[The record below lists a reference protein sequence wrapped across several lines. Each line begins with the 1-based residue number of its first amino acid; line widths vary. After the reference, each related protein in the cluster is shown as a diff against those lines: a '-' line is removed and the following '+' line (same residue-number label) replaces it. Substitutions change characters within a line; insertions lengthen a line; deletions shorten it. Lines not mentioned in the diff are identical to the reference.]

1 MIRLLVP
8 AGLITF
14 RIEAPWRGA
23 NITFGIGIMGLFPGL
38 DKLDESFTH
47 YLAGVLSHLLEAGKV
62 EALDIGFITDLE
74 TPGLLR
80 WRRGIMPVR
89 M

>member
-1 MIRLLVP
+1 MP
-8 AGLITF
+8 DGLITF
-14 RIEAPWRGA
+14 RIGPPWRSA

-38 DKLDESFTH
+38 DELDESFTH
-47 YLAGVLSHLLEAGKV
+47 YLAGVLLHLLEAGKV
-62 EALDIGFITDLE
+62 EALDIAFITDLE

-80 WRRGIMPVR
+80 WRRSIVPVR